1 MQAFKTA
8 VENFDLAAASALL
21 AEDVEFHSPV
31 AFKPFKGKEAVT
43 EVLRNVLETFEDF
56 VYTDELEQDGFSTLC
71 FDARIGVKK
80 LQGVDILRLDDEG
93 KIVHFTVMLRPL
105 SGVIAMAEAMAPR
118 VAHLAKD

>member
-8 VENFDLAAASALL
+8 VENSDLAAASALL

-56 VYTDELEQDGFSTLC
+56 VYTDELEEGSLSTLY
-71 FDARIGVKK
+71 FDARIGDKN
-80 LQGVDILRLDDEG
+80 LQGVDILRLDDNG
-93 KIVHFTVMLRPL
+93 KIAHFTVMLRPL
-105 SGVIAMAEAMAPR
+105 SGVIAMAEAMGPK